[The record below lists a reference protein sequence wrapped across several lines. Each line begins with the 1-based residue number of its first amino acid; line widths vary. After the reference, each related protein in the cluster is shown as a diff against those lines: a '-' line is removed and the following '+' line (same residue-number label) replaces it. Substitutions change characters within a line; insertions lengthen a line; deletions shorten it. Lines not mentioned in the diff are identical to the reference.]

1 MIKGHNPDGILQP
14 CHDFTRKCRI
24 FHFRPQFDIE
34 DSKVQNDVIILIKLV
49 SKVPVFKGLLSFARK
64 KILVCDH

>member
-14 CHDFTRKCRI
+14 CNDFTRKCRS

-49 SKVPVFKGLLSFARK
+49 SKVPVF
-64 KILVCDH
+64 